1 MTIIPIYN
9 AQGIQINEL
18 SINDEIQYLNGRV
31 QKGTKCYYKGI
42 GIPYRYHTMTE
53 FDDLNYE
60 VIQQT
65 DIFYLGYEVVKKC
78 FKGKTGIFQERYQPF
93 FPDFIGTCSV
103 KEGTIVLNST
113 IFEKSSVEVLDYVL
127 YDEENVQ
134 SYYMLDY
141 KCGRQAYL
149 TNNGNP
155 VKLRELLD
163 YMIQNNWNFLW
174 DKGAISDVSL
184 EGLVS
189 DVADLFISNDLS
201 HKIGT
206 VYCILHSLMKLNF
219 DKYLEFLQVNNLIH
233 HDSRSLIFNAVEILH
248 LNGVDV
254 SELFAYDTINKN
266 YKNIVMNYLIVG
278 KNCAYCACDLYK
290 NNGEKIKDQYV
301 EMIEKQMSNIA
312 LVG

>member
-1 MTIIPIYN
+1 MTIFPIYDSL
-9 AQGIQINEL
+9 GVQINEL
-18 SINDEIQYLNGRV
+18 SIDDDIQHINGRV
-31 QKGTKCYYKGI
+31 SKGNKCYYKGV
-42 GIPYRYHTMTE
+42 GVPYRYHTMLE
-53 FDDLNYE
+53 FDDQYD
-60 VIQQT
+60 VIQKT
-65 DIFYLGYEVVKKC
+65 DIFYLGYQVVKKC
-78 FKGKTGIFQERYQPF
+78 FEGKTGIFQERFQPF

-113 IFEKSSVEVLDYVL
+113 IFERSSVEVLDYVL
-127 YDEENVQ
+127 YDTENVQ

-141 KCGRQAYL
+141 KCGRQSYL
-149 TNNGNP
+149 TNDGNP

-174 DKGAISDVSL
+174 DKGAISDVSP

-189 DVADLFISNDLS
+189 DVADLFISNELS
-201 HKIGT
+201 HRIGT
-206 VYCILHSLMKLNF
+206 VYCILHSLMKLNPE
-219 DKYLEFLQVNNLIH
+219 KYMEFLQANNLMH
-233 HDSRSLIFNAVEILH
+233 YDSRSLIFNAVEILH

-301 EMIEKQMSNIA
+301 EMIEKQMSNMP
-312 LVG
+312 L

>member
-1 MTIIPIYN
+1 MTIFPIYDSL
-9 AQGIQINEL
+9 GVQINEL
-18 SINDEIQYLNGRV
+18 SIDDDIQHINGRV
-31 QKGTKCYYKGI
+31 SKGNKCYYKGV
-42 GIPYRYHTMTE
+42 GVPYRYHTMLE
-53 FDDLNYE
+53 FDDLRYE
-60 VIQQT
+60 VLEKT
-65 DIFYLGYEVVKKC
+65 DIFYLGYQVSKKC

-141 KCGRQAYL
+141 TCGRQSYL
-149 TNNGNP
+149 TNDGNP

-174 DKGAISDVSL
+174 DKGAINDVSPN
-184 EGLVS
+184 GTVS
-189 DVADLFISNDLS
+189 DVADLFISDTLS

-206 VYCILHSLMKLNF
+206 VYCILHSLMRLNPE
-219 DKYLEFLQVNNLIH
+219 KYMEFLQVNDLKH
-233 HDSRSLIFNAVEILH
+233 FDKRSLVFNAVNLLH
-248 LNGVDV
+248 MNGVNVD
-254 SELFAYDTINKN
+254 ELFEYENINQN
-266 YKNIVMNYLIVG
+266 YKNIVLNYLVVG

-290 NNGEKIKDQYV
+290 NNGEKVKDQYV
-301 EMIEKQMSNIA
+301 EMVENQMSNMP
-312 LVG
+312 L